1 MASYSTPGTPC
12 SCHILTFL
20 LPTLLLISYIHNSD
34 AASKQSTTN
43 TAFIT
48 ASCNSTTYPTLC
60 YKTLSPYAASVRNN
74 PLRLCNTALTVTIK
88 AASNATRMVSKLA
101 KQNGITSGEAA
112 VIKDCIEN
120 LQDSV
125 YELKQSVKA
134 MGSLGSAADK
144 EFQMSN
150 VKTWVSA
157 AITDENT
164 CMDGFSGRKA
174 SVAVKNKIR
183 SSILGLARLTSNT
196 LSLINHLSY

>member
-1 MASYSTPGTPC
+1 M
-12 SCHILTFL
+12 
-20 LPTLLLISYIHNSD
+20 ISYIQNSD

-48 ASCNSTTYPTLC
+48 ASCNPTTYPALC
-60 YKTLSPYAASVRNN
+60 YKTLSPYAASVRKN

-88 AASNATRMVSKLA
+88 AANNATKMVSELA

-196 LSLINHLSY
+196 LFLINHLSY